1 MLSLS
6 QHQPLT
12 PEELPGKMFSWK
24 LNPNTLS
31 DAQNTS
37 TLNSPLKKLLFHI
50 IGKEQ
55 TIIEK
60 TPSLPSFP
68 HPCSTL
74 RHPQR
79 ACHRLALPPIIAMR
93 PLGREREAAGEGP
106 PTRKN
111 PCLFKGPVFL
121 WPKKSLPHGF
131 PGLEI
136 TCTMSRSHLVWWCWV
151 FFPKSLFLKR
161 KEKGASDVYFCSNSG
176 ETAESTCFSFA
187 ANSKQLPPGS
197 GQKKGVAGERGTELR
212 SQLPR
217 GNHLELQRNACVS
230 QESLYIS

>member
-106 PTRKN
+106 PTRK
-111 PCLFKGPVFL
+111 
-121 WPKKSLPHGF
+121 
-131 PGLEI
+131 I
-136 TCTMSRSHLVWWCWV
+136 LVCSKDQC
-151 FFPKSLFLKR
+151 FFGQRSLFPMGSQALK
-161 KEKGASDVYFCSNSG
+161 
-176 ETAESTCFSFA
+176 
-187 ANSKQLPPGS
+187 
-197 GQKKGVAGERGTELR
+197 
-212 SQLPR
+212 
-217 GNHLELQRNACVS
+217 
-230 QESLYIS
+230 